1 MSAEYIS
8 STEESLCYQ
17 VNTISQH
24 ASFPGN
30 LNSDMFIAKS
40 MFLYQAFD
48 RNLMVLRV
56 LPCLRRRCVSCFSI
70 VFHGI
75 GYFSVSGTYQNTAG
89 LNICGFKVAIS

>member
-1 MSAEYIS
+1 MSGEYIS
-8 STEESLCYQ
+8 SSEESLCYQ

-24 ASFPGN
+24 ASFPGSV
-30 LNSDMFIAKS
+30 NSDMFIARS

-56 LPCLRRRCVSCFSI
+56 LPCLRHRCVPCFI

-75 GYFSVSGTYQNTAG
+75 GYFSVSGANQNTAG
-89 LNICGFKVAIS
+89 LSICGFKVAVS